1 MTPSHLLF
9 HPPAGAP
16 AKGNQGS
23 AGQTPSA
30 LGSLRAHKK
39 PREECPR
46 VRQIIPEGSRSR
58 QPGSSHLQARYWLDA
73 SQEHARR
80 SLLFLDCS
88 SIGARLVLSSSRCPH
103 QGRRWEFDPCA
114 RRAESLG
121 IRRPALGHHSNTSLS
136 CHPIPFLRSSSP
148 ASGHS
153 GYSELSVLPLT
164 RYRLSGWARR
174 SSSYHTGHGA
184 RCPGCF
190 PGQIRRDP

>member
-1 MTPSHLLF
+1 MGPRRRLMTCPERGSWPSTQAEASG
-9 HPPAGAP
+9 PA
-16 AKGNQGS
+16 S
-23 AGQTPSA
+23 
-30 LGSLRAHKK
+30 
-39 PREECPR
+39 
-46 VRQIIPEGSRSR
+46 VV
-58 QPGSSHLQARYWLDA
+58 QARRPRDTLDW
-73 SQEHARR
+73 
-80 SLLFLDCS
+80 C
-88 SIGARLVLSSSRCPH
+88 SIGARLVLDWCSIGARLMLSSSRCPR

-121 IRRPALGHHSNTSLS
+121 IRRPALGHHSNTRLS